1 MLDDEDTKNEQD
13 LQVITLKEFVIQWR
27 EPKIKQIAYNVECNE
42 VNSLG
47 NKILAQMDQTQSQ
60 KI

>member
-27 EPKIKQIAYNVECNE
+27 EPKI
-42 VNSLG
+42 
-47 NKILAQMDQTQSQ
+47 
-60 KI
+60 